1 MKLEK
6 CPICNSTLV
15 EEIHRV
21 AKEDGGSGSKTYDGS
36 IDILTGG
43 SLNIKG
49 VRKVYRC
56 PNPECGYLN
65 TDC

>member
-1 MKLEK
+1 LKQEK
-6 CPICNSTLV
+6 CPLCGSNLV
-15 EEIHRV
+15 VEIHQVR
-21 AKEDGGSGSKTYDGS
+21 KGGDGSGSMRYDGS

-43 SLNIKG
+43 SLNVTRVKT
-49 VRKVYRC
+49 VYRC

>member
-1 MKLEK
+1 MKPEK
-6 CPICNSTLV
+6 CPICNSILV
-15 EEIHRV
+15 EEIQQV
-21 AKEDGGSGSKTYDGS
+21 SKSNDGSGSIEHDGS

-43 SLNIKG
+43 SLDIKRA
-49 VRKVYRC
+49 RKVYKC

>member
-1 MKLEK
+1 MKPEK
-6 CPICNSTLV
+6 CPICGSILV
-15 EEIHRV
+15 EENQQV
-21 AKEDGGSGSKTYDGS
+21 SKSNDGSGSIKYDGS

-43 SLNIKG
+43 SLSPKS
-49 VRKVYRC
+49 VRKVYKC

>member
-1 MKLEK
+1 MKPER
-6 CPICNSTLV
+6 CPLCDSALI
-15 EEIHRV
+15 EEVQFVR
-21 AKEDGGSGSKTYDGS
+21 KESDGSGSSRYEGS

-43 SLNIKG
+43 SMNVEN
-49 VRKVYRC
+49 VRKVIRC